1 MAVMGMLLLLLGL
14 DAVAAQP
21 LRAIVVAA
29 PEAAPLER
37 LAAQELRRYW
47 HACSSGALP
56 TISDDTAL
64 LNDARGGEVLV
75 LGSQDG
81 VREVLAAQ
89 LGGGAADAL
98 GAAAAGGAGGP
109 DAHTV
114 ATVHRSG
121 SGAGARHVVALT
133 GVTPKAVL
141 YAAYTF
147 VEYALGVR
155 FLLHGD
161 VLPPQQDAFVLPE
174 LSLSLAPVFEL
185 RGLQPFHDFTAG
197 PDWWSADDYKVVMTQ
212 MTKLK
217 MNFIGFHS

>member
-1 MAVMGMLLLLLGL
+1 MAPMPMPMLLLHLLLGL
-14 DAVAAQP
+14 GAVAAQP
-21 LRAIVVAA
+21 LRTIVVAA

-47 HACSSGALP
+47 HARSGALP

-64 LNDARGGEVLV
+64 LGDARGGEVLV

-89 LGGGAADAL
+89 LGSSAADAL
-98 GAAAAGGAGGP
+98 DAAAAGGAGGP

-121 SGAGARHVVALT
+121 ARHVVALA
-133 GVTPKAVL
+133 GATPKAVL

-147 VEYALGVR
+147 VEHALGVR

-161 VLPPQQDAFVLPE
+161 VVPPQQDAFVLPE

>member
-1 MAVMGMLLLLLGL
+1 MAPMPMLLLLLLGL
-14 DAVAAQP
+14 GAVAAQP
-21 LRAIVVAA
+21 LRTIVVAA

-47 HACSSGALP
+47 HACSGGALP
-56 TISDDTAL
+56 TIGSDTAL
-64 LNDARGGEVLV
+64 LGARGGEVLV
-75 LGSQDG
+75 LGSQG
-81 VREVLAAQ
+81 AVREALSEQ
-89 LGGGAADAL
+89 LGASAADAL
-98 GAAAAGGAGGP
+98 DAAAAGGAGGP

-114 ATVHRSG
+114 ATVHRS
-121 SGAGARHVVALT
+121 GARHVVALT

-147 VEYALGVR
+147 IEHALGVR

-217 MNFIGFHS
+217 MNFLGFHS